1 MNIGQFMEIDKIWL
15 YIGFFGQILF
25 FMRFWL
31 QWIASEREKRSVIPV
46 SFWYF
51 SVGGTLVLLAYAIYR
66 RDPVYIVG
74 QGSGLFIYMRN
85 LTLIARHKAQKALD

>member
-1 MNIGQFMEIDKIWL
+1 MAIDKFWL

-31 QWIASEREKRSVIPV
+31 QWIASETQKKSVIPI
-46 SFWYF
+46 SFWYY
-51 SVGGTLVLLAYAIYR
+51 SVAGTLILLAYAIYR

-74 QGSGLFIYMRN
+74 QGSGLFIYLRN
-85 LTLIARHKAQKALD
+85 LTLIARHKEQKALK